1 MRHMRGLAQSH
12 HGGVAELLSGC
23 AASLFGLA
31 ALAFTL
37 FAPRWRVGTR
47 GADDTDVFRYVST
60 LQLGQPPAFLI
71 AFVVLALAICG
82 FALCVMAHLRSRRHI
97 WGGALLGLTVLLLIW
112 ILYPLSY
119 PTAVPLRLYYVLQ
132 DNGVFLPILALAVVA
147 TVLAF
152 RTPTIQAQGEGR

>member
-1 MRHMRGLAQSH
+1 MRDSVLSH
-12 HGGVAELLSGC
+12 HSGTAELLSGC
-23 AASLFGLA
+23 AASLLGLA

-37 FAPRWRVGTR
+37 LAPRWRVGTR

-71 AFVVLALAICG
+71 AFIVLALAICG
-82 FALCVMAHLRSRRHI
+82 FALCVMVHLRSRRHI
-97 WGGALLGLTVLLLIW
+97 WAGVLLGLTVLLLIW

-132 DNGVFLPILALAVVA
+132 DNGVFLPVLALAVVA

-152 RTPTIQAQGEGR
+152 RTPTIHLPGTDSR